1 MTRKRRAFTPEF
13 KQEAA
18 SLVLDQGYS
27 ITQASLSLGVVE
39 SVLRKWV
46 KQLTEER
53 QGVTPKG
60 KAMTPEQQRIQELEE
75 RCRRLEMEKT
85 ILKKATVSSTGQCKY
100 ALQLFRRC
108 QVVECFPRS
117 FIQLPCKF
125 I

>member
-117 FIQLPCKF
+117 FIQLPCEF